1 MARDGIFR
9 IALFGAGRI
18 GRVHAGNI
26 ARHPRSAL
34 AAVVDPLDGPAGTL
48 AREHGARVAG
58 EREVLDDTAIDAL
71 VIASATDTHADL
83 VEAGILAGK
92 AVFCEKPLDL
102 SIDRVNRCLAAIEG
116 RPEPLVM
123 GFNRRF
129 DPGVRELKRRIEA
142 GVIGAVELVTV
153 VSKDPGGGL
162 PMDYLRASGGLFRD
176 MTIHDFDMVR
186 FLLGEEPA
194 RVSAVAA
201 ALTDLD
207 IAAAGDIDTAGVTLQ
222 TAGGRVA
229 VITNSRRASFGY
241 DQRVEVHGSLG
252 ALRTENP
259 PATTLVQEREDGVM
273 REKPPYFF
281 LERYADAYRDEWAG
295 FVEVL
300 AGERAPSPD
309 GEDGRRALL
318 LAEAAY
324 RSLETR
330 RTVELSPT
338 LEAIP

>member
-1 MARDGIFR
+1 MAPDGVFR

-18 GRVHAGNI
+18 GRIHAGNI

-34 AAVVDPLDGPAGTL
+34 AAVVDPLDGPARTL
-48 AREHGARVAG
+48 ARRHGARVAA
-58 EREVLDDTAIDAL
+58 EREILDDTAIDAL
-71 VIASATDTHADL
+71 VVASATNTHANL

-129 DPGVRELKRRIEA
+129 DPGVRELKRRIDA

-194 RVSAVAA
+194 RVSAAAA
-201 ALTDLD
+201 ALTDPD
-207 IAAAGDIDTAGVTLQ
+207 IAAADDIDTASITLQ
-222 TAGGRVA
+222 TPGGRIA

-259 PATTLVQEREDGVM
+259 PATTLVQEREDGVL
-273 REKPPYFF
+273 REKPLYFF
-281 LERYADAYRDEWAG
+281 LERYADAYRDEWAA

-324 RSLETR
+324 RSLATG
-330 RTVELSPT
+330 RTVELSQT